1 MDAVKF
7 IEERE
12 RMCKMYAGCNECF
25 GFDESGVCLLGI
37 TTGASP
43 SKQIELLEKWIA
55 AHPIKT
61 RQSVFLEQWPDAR
74 IYANGALSI
83 CPNTVCIYRCRKSRE
98 CVEEVGACDDC
109 CREFWLQEVE

>member
-1 MDAVKF
+1 MMDAVKF

-12 RMCKMYAGCNECF
+12 RMCKMYSGCHECP
-25 GFDESGVCLLGI
+25 GFDESGACLLGI

-61 RQSVFLEQWPDAR
+61 RQSVFLEQWPNA
-74 IYANGALSI
+74 IVEYGTLTI
-83 CPNTVCIYRCRKSRE
+83 CPKVVLGRKGWAEDGCGGILCNNCR
-98 CVEEVGACDDC
+98 
-109 CREFWLQEVE
+109 REFWMQEVE